1 MEIKQRN
8 SINDSLRKYD
18 YMSNDDTDF
27 IEITEWSNEE
37 GYDIT
42 IETKKGSKSI
52 SLTHGELDAINYLK
66 MSLEYADRK

>member
-42 IETKKGSKSI
+42 IETKWGSKSI